1 MAAIDW
7 TKMYQKYRGLWVA
20 LKSDEKTV
28 AGYGKSIRAAVQ
40 RAKKTGTKDPILHKV
55 PVNPG
60 FFVGTSIAP
69 R

>member
-7 TKMYQKYRGLWVA
+7 TKMYQKYRGFWVA

-28 AGYGKSIRAAVQ
+28 VGHGKSIRTAVQ
-40 RAKKTGTKDPILHKV
+40 RAKKAGVKEPILHKV
-55 PVNPG
+55 PINPG
-60 FFVGTSIAP
+60 FLIGATSSH